1 MSVSGFVDLRSD
13 TLTRPGPGMRDA
25 MARAEVGD
33 DVYGE
38 DPTVRR
44 LEEVAAERLGHQAA
58 IFVPTGT
65 MGNQVA
71 INLHTTPGCDV
82 LVEQGTHVY
91 CYELGAMTA
100 WSGVVPRVLVG
111 EAGRLLPDQI
121 AGAVAPDIYYMSPTV
136 LLVLENTHNNAGGTV
151 LTAEQQDAL
160 IERAHGS
167 GLKVHLDGARV
178 FNAAACLGLPVS
190 RLTESC
196 DTVMFCLSKGL
207 GAPVGSMLC
216 GDADSIRKA
225 RVVRKRMG
233 GGLRQVGV
241 LAAAGLYALEHHVDR
256 LADDHARARRLAE
269 TLADHP
275 AFEVDL
281 ETVQTN
287 ILVAT
292 LHDPSRTDE
301 VLERLRQDGLLAGA
315 MGPGRVRFVTHLDI
329 GDADLERATEIIR
342 KMDLS

>member
-1 MSVSGFVDLRSD
+1 MNTSGIVDLRSD
-13 TLTRPGPGMRDA
+13 TLTRPGPGMREA

-44 LEEVAAERLGHQAA
+44 LEELAAERSGHQAA

-71 INLHTTPGCDV
+71 INLHTTPGSDV

-111 EAGRLLPDQI
+111 EAGRLIPEQV
-121 AGAVAPDIYYMSPTV
+121 AGAVAPKIYYMSPTV

-151 LTAEQQDAL
+151 LTVERQDAL
-160 IERAHGS
+160 IECAREH

-178 FNAAACLGLPVS
+178 FNAAASLDVPAA
-190 RLTESC
+190 RLTATC

-216 GDADSIRKA
+216 GDAESIRQA

-233 GGLRQVGV
+233 GGMRQVGV
-241 LAAAGLYALEHHVDR
+241 LAAAGLYALEHHVER
-256 LADDHARARRLAE
+256 LAEDHVRARRLAE
-269 TLADHP
+269 TLAEHP
-275 AFEVDL
+275 AFEIDL

-287 ILVAT
+287 ILVASVR
-292 LHDPSRTDE
+292 DASRADE
-301 VLERLRQDGLLAGA
+301 VLERLRDGGLLAVA
-315 MGPGRVRFVTHLDI
+315 MGPGRIRFVTHLDVD
-329 GDADLERATEIIR
+329 DADLDRAIRIIR
-342 KMDLS
+342 NLDLS

>member
-1 MSVSGFVDLRSD
+1 MSMSGVVDLRSD
-13 TLTRPGPGMRDA
+13 TLTRPSPGMRDA

-44 LEEVAAERLGHQAA
+44 LEEVAAERLGHEAA

-71 INLHTTPGCDV
+71 INLQTTPGSDV

-111 EAGRLLPDQI
+111 EAGRLRPEQI
-121 AGAVAPDIYYMSPTV
+121 EGAVAPQIYYMSPTV
-136 LLVLENTHNNAGGTV
+136 LLVLENSHNNAGGTV
-151 LTAEQQDAL
+151 LTAELQDAL
-160 IERAHGS
+160 IERAHGH
-167 GLKVHLDGARV
+167 GLKVHLDGARI
-178 FNAAACLGLPVS
+178 FNAATCLDLPVA
-190 RLTESC
+190 RLSEKC

-216 GDADSIRKA
+216 GGADAIREA

-241 LAAAGLYALEHHVDR
+241 LAAAGLYALEHNVAR
-256 LADDHARARRLAE
+256 ISDDHARARRLAE
-269 TLADHP
+269 ALAQQP
-275 AFEVDL
+275 AFKIDP

-292 LHDPSRTDE
+292 VDDPSRTDE
-301 VLERLRQDGLLAGA
+301 VLGRLRSEGLLAGA
-315 MGPGRVRFVTHLDI
+315 MGRGRIRFVTHLDVD
-329 GDADLERATEIIR
+329 DADVERAVEIIGR
-342 KMDLS
+342 LDLS